1 MFTTVVMLALG
12 GTQPPDLEQ
21 RMEERF
27 AQMHARIGQ
36 LEQRNDRLEAENN
49 NLRNPPRSFSAV
61 SPSGK
66 VEGRQMSANPEEC
79 CRWTPDGTC
88 TAMTSGREKACTMVH
103 EYLETKTTTHS
114 FDDITDCAGAGE
126 SNWGAEFNGV
136 TGNVTLKNGATTKST
151 FPTPLKVTHSA
162 TCTTGVQPTLDLQLD
177 TTAGVLNVAESLS
190 LQGTDLTSKLLAL
203 SAGNLNVEA
212 SLSLQGTDVTSKV
225 QALAAHTL
233 PTYVRYPSWAC
244 PSKNGFKSGNDAPT
258 STTFAECQ
266 AICDAGATCAS
277 FEYEH
282 PTTKCMASL
291 TTDACTGSGGQAS
304 AGFTC
309 VPTPSHVPAFAAR
322 VLSAFAAMRPD
333 RQQMPEPCRSPADAH
348 TCRPPDSR
356 REQKFAIS
364 RSCSGAC
371 VAG

>member
-1 MFTTVVMLALG
+1 
-12 GTQPPDLEQ
+12 
-21 RMEERF
+21 
-27 AQMHARIGQ
+27 
-36 LEQRNDRLEAENN
+36 
-49 NLRNPPRSFSAV
+49 
-61 SPSGK
+61 
-66 VEGRQMSANPEEC
+66 MSANPEEC

-225 QALAAHTL
+225 LALAAYTL
-233 PTYVRYPSWAC
+233 PTYERHTNWAC
-244 PSKNGFKSGNDAPT
+244 SGKNGFMS
-258 STTFAECQ
+258 STGTKTFAECE
-266 AICDAGATCAS
+266 ALCDAGATCAS
-277 FEYEH
+277 FEY
-282 PTTKCMASL
+282 KWANSGCYGSL
-291 TTDACTGSGGQAS
+291 ITDACTGSSGGQAS
-304 AGFTC
+304 PGFT
-309 VPTPSHVPAFAAR
+309 
-322 VLSAFAAMRPD
+322 LSVKLSFVN
-333 RQQMPEPCRSPADAH
+333 S
-348 TCRPPDSR
+348 
-356 REQKFAIS
+356 
-364 RSCSGAC
+364 SGAVPWYSC
-371 VAG
+371 CTECPC